1 MSGISVQLPSTV
13 NSILSVLE
21 QDCLFSRPFAF
32 VLQCYFLM
40 VDNDLP
46 LQFLVLYQV
55 PFSNLL
61 ESRLLKVGREV
72 GDDLT
77 ILSVFQLSGVLCADK
92 VMATGSSVLWLMIE
106 EQEQWTHRMVEGS
119 AVVHEIE
126 GLTAFPFLVATTIP
140 IVRW

>member
-1 MSGISVQLPSTV
+1 
-13 NSILSVLE
+13 
-21 QDCLFSRPFAF
+21 
-32 VLQCYFLM
+32 M

-46 LQFLVLYQV
+46 LQFLVLHQV

-61 ESRLLKVGREV
+61 GSRLLKVGREV

-119 AVVHEIE
+119 AVVHGIE